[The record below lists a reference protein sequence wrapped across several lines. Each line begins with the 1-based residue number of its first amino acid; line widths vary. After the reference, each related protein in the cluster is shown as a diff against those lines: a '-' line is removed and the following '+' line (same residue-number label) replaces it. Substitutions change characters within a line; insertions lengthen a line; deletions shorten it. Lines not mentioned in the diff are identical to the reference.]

1 MKITFLG
8 GGNMA
13 SALIGGMIERGFAA
27 GDIQV
32 VELGDAARAALESR
46 FGVRAVA
53 SFDAAALGCDV
64 WVELV
69 LPIEPSRPISS
80 CSPPQGSLPQMPWV
94 LPAEDYGRCPR

>member
-32 VELGDAARAALESR
+32 VELGDEARAALEPLA
-46 FGVRAVA
+46 FGPTVWKDWTELLKASTGRKGKGLFRPLRRALTGLDAGPEMADVMPLLQVVRAH
-53 SFDAAALGCDV
+53 
-64 WVELV
+64 
-69 LPIEPSRPISS
+69 
-80 CSPPQGSLPQMPWV
+80 
-94 LPAEDYGRCPR
+94 